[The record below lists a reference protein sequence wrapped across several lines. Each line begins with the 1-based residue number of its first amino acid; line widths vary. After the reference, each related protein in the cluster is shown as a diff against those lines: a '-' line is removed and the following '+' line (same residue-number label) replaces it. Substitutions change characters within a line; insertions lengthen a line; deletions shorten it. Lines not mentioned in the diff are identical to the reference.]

1 MPPNRRVIPACL
13 ADAKTSQPPASA
25 SSSRCRRSRSMLS
38 SVSGSAA
45 NASRMRPR
53 STGSPLTISPPRN
66 PSHEEVGGGIDGF
79 DRNRGLDR
87 QIHQGEALG
96 LRATETDQI
105 EILGCP
111 RRGEPRRG
119 GVLHRSAATRRRAV
133 DCELEQ
139 RLDARSIETQ
149 RRRSTMTTGT
159 SSYAG
164 SRSRTCREFC
174 KRTQRRSRFTQMDL
188 DAARRC
194 VRHGGGFA

>member
-1 MPPNRRVIPACL
+1 
-13 ADAKTSQPPASA
+13 
-25 SSSRCRRSRSMLS
+25 MLS

-119 GVLHRSAATRRRAV
+119 GASTDQQPLAV
-133 DCELEQ
+133 E
-139 RLDARSIETQ
+139 
-149 RRRSTMTTGT
+149 RSTASW
-159 SSYAG
+159 SSAWMRD
-164 SRSRTCREFC
+164 RS
-174 KRTQRRSRFTQMDL
+174 KRSGADRR
-188 DAARRC
+188 
-194 VRHGGGFA
+194 